1 MERLQFYIKHS
12 ANDLRVNGIRTIFGL
27 FCIAAGVAAIVSL
40 LTLGVM
46 IEDTLSGGLQESN
59 RGDIRH
65 LSFGFGEDDEG
76 ADFEEELDQ
85 AEDEG
90 FVEDFSFTEEGKNR
104 IIAWY
109 ADYFSVNPD
118 VNCQADAPFCITYRL
133 ETGGSSTG
141 LFISSFGDNGDSAN
155 RVTERFIV
163 ETDYYPLY
171 GEVLSE
177 DGKTLSEMIDPESYT
192 DPTRETGDIVISR
205 NHADLLH
212 VEVGDRVR
220 LNGASKD
227 FTVRGIVPT
236 RTEGGLENLGAGIL
250 GYYYVDAQ
258 AIEIFTDVDK
268 VSYPQIYVRLD
279 DADLMNEV
287 SKAFEKTYPFIGMIT
302 TDDLEESN
310 ELIATVVT
318 QLVSIMGLISML
330 IGGIGI
336 VNTMLVIV
344 RRRTNEVAVLKTLG
358 LKPDEISILF
368 LTEAVIMGILGSF
381 LGVILGFGMVF
392 IIKGVAEAFLSQDL
406 QFRIAASPI
415 ISGMIVG
422 TLVTTI
428 FGLLPTIA
436 ASQVRPAT
444 VLRPQDNI
452 VPAAG
457 RSRSFAA
464 IILVILALSAITQG
478 MLSRILDVDDLRI
491 YASIAAG
498 VMGFLVGLALV
509 LGGVSSGWAR
519 NNIAF
524 RIGRWGIFL
533 VGFPA
538 LGAIVGNYLPAVLV
552 MISVVVIVAY
562 LFILL
567 WLLIWAAGGGR
578 LEELWPTMLVLAFP
592 LFWPLIPLL
601 IVLVGPIWLLGW
613 AIQRWSF
620 IDFKIA
626 MRSMLA
632 NKGRGASTLVAL
644 VVGIFT
650 LSLITMLVA
659 TIRTAFEDE
668 IVDLV
673 GGNMIAFVAGQGDS
687 LDQLETRLESG
698 IDGVNSYAIT
708 REYNIEYVSY
718 TDTSKGQ
725 TLTLDEIK
733 TLLEEKST
741 DFEDFESLFTNDIET
756 LSARSV
762 DANLPDVG
770 FYRGRQLEQGDLGKL
785 VMVAPASRATLQLG
799 YNVGDKITVRFV
811 SSENPRD
818 KSEPIT
824 FEIVGLMDFRN
835 GQFTTF
841 GSNYYVPLDFLPEG
855 QEMGIDPGSLS
866 VIIDADD
873 EKVSK
878 ISSQLLEIPGV
889 FVLETRIINDLLNKI
904 LDQFT
909 NFPIIVAA
917 LALFTGGIVIANSV
931 ALSMME
937 RRREIAIMK
946 AVGLQ
951 RRRVLGM
958 LLLENGLMGFVG
970 GFIGIGISS
979 LMLLLM
985 LVSLFDE
992 ELGKA
997 IPYVTALLL
1006 MTLCVGIALAAAI
1019 ISVWGASS
1027 EKPLNV
1033 LRYE

>member
-12 ANDLRVNGIRTIFGL
+12 FNDLKVNGIRTIFGL
-27 FCIAAGVAAIVSL
+27 FCIGAGVAAIVSL

-65 LSFGFGEDDEG
+65 VPFAFGSDEDSEFDSNI
-76 ADFEEELDQ
+76 DQ

-90 FVEDFSFTEEGKNR
+90 FVEDFSFTDEGKDR

-109 ADYFSVNPD
+109 ANYFNVSPD
-118 VNCQADAPFCITYRL
+118 VNCEADAPFCITYRYEL
-133 ETGGSSTG
+133 GEASSG
-141 LFISSFGDNGDSAN
+141 LFISSFGNGDSVN
-155 RVTERFIV
+155 RITERFIV
-163 ETDYYPLY
+163 ETDFYPLY
-171 GEVLSE
+171 GKVLSE
-177 DGKTLSEMIDPESYT
+177 DGKTLQEMIDPTSYAEN
-192 DPTRETGDIVISR
+192 ETGDIVISR

-212 VEVGDRVR
+212 VEVGDSVR
-220 LNGASKD
+220 LNGVSKD

-258 AIEIFTDVDK
+258 ALDIFSDVEK
-268 VSYPQIYVRLD
+268 VGYSQIYVRLD
-279 DADLMNEV
+279 DPSQVDTIGE
-287 SKAFEKTYPFIGMIT
+287 AFEDDYSFLGTIT
-302 TDDLEESN
+302 TSDLEDSN

-336 VNTMLVIV
+336 INTMLVIV

-358 LKPDEISILF
+358 LKPDEISVLF
-368 LTEAVIMGILGSF
+368 LVEAVIMGILGS
-381 LGVILGFGMVF
+381 ILGILLGFAMVF
-392 IIKGVAEAFLSQDL
+392 VIKGVAEAFLAQDL
-406 QFRIAASPI
+406 KFRIAASPMI
-415 ISGMIVG
+415 TGMIVG
-422 TLVTTI
+422 TLTTTI

-464 IILVILALSAITQG
+464 MIIVILALSAVTQG
-478 MLSRILDVDDLRI
+478 MLSQILDIDGLRL
-491 YASIAAG
+491 YASIASG
-498 VMGFLVGLALV
+498 IMGFLVGLAL
-509 LGGVSSGWAR
+509 LIGGVSVGWAKQ
-519 NNIAF
+519 NIAL
-524 RIGRWGIFL
+524 RVLRWGVLL
-533 VGFPA
+533 VGFPIV
-538 LGAIVGNYLPAVLV
+538 GAIVGNFLPAVFV
-552 MISVVVIVAY
+552 MIAVVVIVSY
-562 LFILL
+562 LFVLL

-578 LEELWPTMLVLAFP
+578 IEELWPTMLILAFP
-592 LFWPLIPLL
+592 LFWPLLPLL
-601 IVLVGPIWLLGW
+601 IVLVGPIWALGW
-613 AIQRWSF
+613 VIQRWSF

-668 IVDLV
+668 VVDLV
-673 GGNMIAFVAGQGDS
+673 GGNLIAFVAGQGDS
-687 LDQLETRLESG
+687 LKQLETKLEAG
-698 IDGVNSYAIT
+698 VDGVKSYGLT
-708 REYNIEYVSY
+708 REYNIEYVSF
-718 TDTSKGQ
+718 TDASKN
-725 TLTLDEIK
+725 TTM
-733 TLLEEKST
+733 TLEEIDAFLKDKST
-741 DFEDFESLFTNDIET
+741 DFEDFEALFDNDIDT

-762 DANLPDVG
+762 DANLPDVS
-770 FYRGRQLEQGDLGKL
+770 FYAGRQLNQSDLNHP
-785 VMVAPASRATLQLG
+785 VIVVPYSRATEKLG
-799 YNVGDKITVRFV
+799 YAVGDQITVRFV
-811 SSENPRD
+811 SSEDPRD

-824 FEIVGLMDFRN
+824 FTIVGLMDFRN
-835 GQFTTF
+835 GQFVTF
-841 GSNYYVPLDFLPEG
+841 GSNYYVPLDFLPVE
-855 QEMGIDPGSLS
+855 QNMGIDPGSLS
-866 VIIDADD
+866 VIIDADED
-873 EKVSK
+873 KISS

-889 FVLETRIINDLLNKI
+889 FVLETRVINDLLNKI

-970 GFIGIGISS
+970 GLIGVGISS
-979 LMLLLM
+979 IMLLSM
-985 LVSLFDE
+985 LISLFDE
-992 ELGKA
+992 ELGKV
-997 IPYVTALLL
+997 IPYGTALLL
-1006 MTLCVGIALAAAI
+1006 MALCIGIALVAAI

>member
-1 MERLQFYIKHS
+1 MERLKFYIKHS
-12 ANDLRVNGIRTIFGL
+12 ANDLKVNGIRTLFGL

-65 LSFGFGEDDEG
+65 VPFLFSDEG
-76 ADFEEELDQ
+76 EGDFQSNLDR

-90 FVEDFSFTEEGKNR
+90 IVEEFNFTEVGKDR
-104 IIAWY
+104 ILAWY
-109 ADYFSVNPD
+109 ADYFNVSPD
-118 VNCQADAPFCITYRL
+118 VNCAASAPFCITYRL
-133 ETGGSSTG
+133 ETGQSSSGS
-141 LFISSFGDNGDSAN
+141 FISSFGNGDASVN
-155 RVTERFIV
+155 RITERFIV

-171 GEVLSE
+171 GKVLSE
-177 DGKTLSEMIDPESYT
+177 DGKTLAEMIDPDSYT
-192 DPTRETGDIVISR
+192 NPARETGDIVISR

-212 VEVGDRVR
+212 VKVGDRVR
-220 LNGASKD
+220 LNGANKD

-236 RTEGGLENLGAGIL
+236 RTEGGLENIAAGIF
-250 GYYYVDAQ
+250 GYYYVDTQALDIFSGIRTVGYAQ
-258 AIEIFTDVDK
+258 IF
-268 VSYPQIYVRLD
+268 VRLED
-279 DADLMNEV
+279 SEQVDTV
-287 SKAFEKTYPFIGMIT
+287 SKAFKKDYGYIGTVT
-302 TDDLEESN
+302 TTDLEESN
-310 ELIATVVT
+310 ELIATLVT
-318 QLVSIMGLISML
+318 QTVSIMGLISML

-368 LTEAVIMGILGSF
+368 LIEAVIMGVIGSAF
-381 LGVILGFGMVF
+381 GVLLGFGMVF
-392 IIKGVAEAFLSQDL
+392 VIKGVAEAFLAQDL
-406 QFRIAASPI
+406 QFRVAASPVI
-415 ISGMIVG
+415 TGMIVG
-422 TLVTTI
+422 TIITTI

-452 VPAAG
+452 VPVAG

-464 IILVILALSAITQG
+464 IIIVILALSVVMQG
-478 MLSRILDVDDLRI
+478 MLSKILDIDAIRI

-498 VMGFLVGLALV
+498 VMGLLVGLALV
-509 LGGVSSGWAR
+509 IGGVSSGWAR
-519 NNIAF
+519 RNIAL
-524 RIGRWGIFL
+524 RILRWGILL
-533 VGFPA
+533 VAFPA
-538 LGAIVGNYLPAVLV
+538 IGAIAGNFLPAVLV
-552 MISVVVIVAY
+552 MISVVVIVSY

-578 LEELWPTMLVLAFP
+578 LEELWPTMLILAFP
-592 LFWPLIPLL
+592 LFWGLIPLL

-613 AIQRWSF
+613 VIQRWSF

-659 TIRTAFEDE
+659 TIRTTLEE
-668 IVDLV
+668 QVINVV
-673 GGNMIAFVAGQGDS
+673 GGNLIAFVAGQGDS
-687 LDQLETRLESG
+687 LEQLESKLDAG
-698 IDGVNSYAIT
+698 IDGVNSYAII
-708 REYNIEYVSY
+708 REYSIEYVSY
-718 TDTSKGQ
+718 TDVSQGK
-725 TLTLDEIK
+725 TLTLEEIK
-733 TLLEEKST
+733 TLLEGKST
-741 DFEDFESLFTNDIET
+741 SFEDFEAMFTSDIET

-762 DANLPDVG
+762 DSNLPDVS
-770 FYRGRQLEQGDLGKL
+770 FYRGRQLNRGDLGKP
-785 VMVAPASRATLQLG
+785 VIIAPATRASLALG
-799 YNVGDKITVRFV
+799 YKVGDKITVQFV
-811 SSENPRD
+811 SSENPRQ

-824 FEIVGLMDFRN
+824 FEIVGLMDFRS
-835 GQFTTF
+835 GQFVSF
-841 GSNYYVPLDFLPEG
+841 GSNYYVPIDFLPEG
-855 QEMGIDPGSLS
+855 QAMAIGAESLS
-866 VIIDADD
+866 VIIDAD
-873 EKVSK
+873 EKKISK
-878 ISSQLLEIPGV
+878 ISGELLQISGV
-889 FVLETRIINDLLNKI
+889 FVLETRVINDLLNKI

-970 GFIGIGISS
+970 GLIGIGTSS
-979 LMLLLM
+979 VMLLVM
-985 LVSLFDE
+985 LISLFEE

-997 IPYVTALLL
+997 IPYQTAFLL
-1006 MTLCVGIALAAAI
+1006 MALCVGIALVAAI
-1019 ISVWGASS
+1019 VSVWSASS